1 MRVSIYRM
9 VLAGLTA
16 MSAVALC
23 SAIWPTAA
31 AVITDVFVC
40 LLVVVVA
47 VPTGLGVRR
56 VQREVAWRRDLRAMP
71 PVDLT
76 ADATAPAVPTLAELR
91 ESA

>member
-1 MRVSIYRM
+1 MSIYRM

-23 SAIWPTAA
+23 SAIWPAVA
-31 AVITDVFVC
+31 AVIAGVFVF

-47 VPTGLGVRR
+47 VPTGLGIRWVR
-56 VQREVAWRRDLRAMP
+56 REVAWRRDLRAMP
-71 PVDLT
+71 AGDLV
-76 ADATAPAVPTLAELR
+76 ADAAAPVPTLAELR